1 MGDEEINGKTLP
13 YNTEIN
19 LSISDDDA
27 TRHKNLKNDN
37 ATEKTIFEEKFI
49 VAELGV
55 IGPKYQMGKKYI
67 QKIVL
72 TVMLLLLK

>member
-1 MGDEEINGKTLP
+1 MVEKKLHVVRYDAPIVKVGDEEINGKTLP

-37 ATEKTIFEEKFI
+37 ATEKTIFEEKN
-49 VAELGV
+49 
-55 IGPKYQMGKKYI
+55 
-67 QKIVL
+67 
-72 TVMLLLLK
+72 LLWRNLA